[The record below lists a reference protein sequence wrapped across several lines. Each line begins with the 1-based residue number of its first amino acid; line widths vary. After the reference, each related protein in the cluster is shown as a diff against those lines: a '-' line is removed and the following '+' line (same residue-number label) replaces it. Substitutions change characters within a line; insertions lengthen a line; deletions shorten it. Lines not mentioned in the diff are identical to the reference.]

1 MKLQIRDN
9 EILFVSDACIG
20 LTYSSLT
27 VAEDSREALA
37 CVELQK
43 PSVLMNEKS
52 YVLFTNEGTALG
64 KVYVQPFCL
73 WQYLVKI

>member
-1 MKLQIRDN
+1 MMVTYMKLQIRDN

-27 VAEDSREALA
+27 VAEDSREVLA

-43 PSVLMNEKS
+43 PSVLMNETS

-64 KVYVQPFCL
+64 KVYV
-73 WQYLVKI
+73 